1 MSYSLEWKVLQCHCP
16 QHETHVSKLFSN
28 CTMSGSCLPSLHFT
42 NTGLL
47 WKSMQK
53 ACLIRGSILQHA
65 QGLDASELVL
75 RRLQND
81 TQWNYTLAKVVS
93 VITLC
98 TKCVCCNRIW
108 TKVLCCKLA
117 IFSPANCKQRL
128 YKLWTE
134 AVQTVSHR
142 WRLPE
147 VLRKKPPCSKN
158 NTRYKAAL
166 AEERRVKIR
175 NQIPENVKASSVL
188 KLCILQC
195 WNSLWIA
202 EFPDSP
208 SWFISNHAF
217 L

>member
-128 YKLWTE
+128 YKLWAIDEGFLKSLEKNHLVPKITQDIKQLWQKKGE
-134 AVQTVSHR
+134 
-142 WRLPE
+142 WR
-147 VLRKKPPCSKN
+147 
-158 NTRYKAAL
+158 
-166 AEERRVKIR
+166 
-175 NQIPENVKASSVL
+175 
-188 KLCILQC
+188 
-195 WNSLWIA
+195 
-202 EFPDSP
+202 
-208 SWFISNHAF
+208 
-217 L
+217 

>member
-53 ACLIRGSILQHA
+53 ACLIRGSILQHV

-75 RRLQND
+75 SHLQND

-98 TKCVCCNRIW
+98 TKCVCCNRIR
-108 TKVLCCKLA
+108 TKVLCRKLA

-128 YKLWTE
+128 YKLWAINEGFLKSLEIKHLVPKIT
-134 AVQTVSHR
+134 QDIKQL
-142 WRLPE
+142 WQ
-147 VLRKKPPCSKN
+147 KK
-158 NTRYKAAL
+158 
-166 AEERRVKIR
+166 RRVKIR